1 MAANSAS
8 TGAGTGASSTPL
20 PKKLGIKPGHRVA
33 LLNAPAGFAAALA
46 PLPEAVETVD
56 KLDDS
61 DPFDVVIWFG
71 TERAGL
77 ERIVKDVRAV
87 LEPDGGLWIGWPKR
101 ASGVPT
107 EVTDDIVREVALP
120 TGLVDN
126 KICAIDATWS
136 GIRLVVRRELR
147 GR

>member
-1 MAANSAS
+1 MAANS
-8 TGAGTGASSTPL
+8 TGTSAGTGTTPL

-33 LLNAPAGFAAALA
+33 LLNAPGGFAATLA
-46 PLPEAVETVD
+46 PLPEAVEVVEA
-56 KLDDS
+56 LDS
-61 DPFDVVIWFG
+61 DSFDVILWFG

-87 LEPDGGLWIGWPKR
+87 LEPAGGLWIGWPKR
-101 ASGVPT
+101 ASGIPT

-126 KICAIDATWS
+126 KICAIDAAWS

-147 GR
+147 GL

>member
-8 TGAGTGASSTPL
+8 TSDGTGTTPL

-33 LLNAPAGFAAALA
+33 LLNAPDGFAATLA
-46 PLPEAVETVD
+46 PLPEAVEVVET
-56 KLDDS
+56 LDS
-61 DPFDVVIWFG
+61 DSFDVILWFG

-77 ERIVKDVRAV
+77 ERIVKDVRAA
-87 LEPDGGLWIGWPKR
+87 LEPAGGLWIGWPKR
-101 ASGVPT
+101 ASGIPT

-126 KICAIDATWS
+126 KICAIDAAWS

-147 GR
+147 GRGR